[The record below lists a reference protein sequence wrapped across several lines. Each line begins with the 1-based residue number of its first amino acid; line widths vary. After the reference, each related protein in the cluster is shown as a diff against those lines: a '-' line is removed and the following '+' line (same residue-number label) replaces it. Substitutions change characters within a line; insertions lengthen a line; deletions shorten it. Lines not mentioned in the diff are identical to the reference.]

1 MAGRGIFAVSAGV
14 GRTIHV
20 RKPRAIPTARIYL
33 QPMTS
38 SGFTLFDTPIGRC
51 AIAWR
56 EAGIVGVQFPEGGDD
71 KSRARLIRRFPD
83 LMEAPPPADVAAVI
97 AQVRTLLTGEHV
109 DLSDAPLD
117 MSAVQPFERRVYAIA
132 RTIPPGQTMTYGQI
146 AERLGDK
153 LLARDVGQAMGT
165 NPFPIIMPCHR
176 VLAAGGKL
184 GGFSAPGG
192 TNTKQKLLAIEGY
205 APGGQPTLF

>member
-1 MAGRGIFAVSAGV
+1 M
-14 GRTIHV
+14 
-20 RKPRAIPTARIYL
+20 PNPYL
-33 QPMTS
+33 HPMTNP
-38 SGFTLFDTPIGRC
+38 GFTLFDTPIGRC

-56 EAGIVGVQFPEGGDD
+56 TTGIVGVQFPEGGDD
-71 KSRARLIRRFPD
+71 KSRARLARRFPD
-83 LMEAPPPADVAAVI
+83 LAETAPPPQIEYVI
-97 AQVRTLLTGEHV
+97 GQVRALLAGEPV

-117 MSAVQPFERRVYAIA
+117 MDTVQPFEARVYAIA
-132 RTIPPGQTMTYGQI
+132 RAIPPGQAMTYGEI

-153 LLARDVGQAMGT
+153 LLARDVGQAMGK

-192 TNTKQKLLAIEGY
+192 ASTKQKLLAIEGY
-205 APGGQPTLF
+205 APGGQPSLF